1 MYIYKSIF
9 LSSNLNSYSVS
20 ASSLVL
26 VVLEGL
32 GFVAL
37 GFILLYFSFF
47 QSDFVFYAL
56 IAIAFISIVIGL
68 HILFAFAIYMLRF
81 RR

>member
-1 MYIYKSIF
+1 MYGYKSIF
-9 LSSNLNSYSVS
+9 LSSNLNHYSVS
-20 ASSLVL
+20 VSSLVL

-32 GFVAL
+32 GFVVL

-47 QSDFVFYAL
+47 QRDFVFYAL
-56 IAIAFISIVIGL
+56 IAIAFMSIVIGL
-68 HILFAFAIYMLRF
+68 HILFAFAIYIFRF